1 MSTHRMD
8 CVNDCPRYT
17 EGNKCC
23 HSSTMPIP
31 CLALSQA
38 VEVAQKHEYDR
49 TNWNYR
55 RFVLPSYLTKRGKV

>member
-8 CVNDCPRYT
+8 CINDCPRYT
-17 EGNKCC
+17 TDKVCC

-38 VEVAQKHEYDR
+38 VEVAQKHDFDR

-55 RFVLPSYLTKRGKV
+55 RFALPAYLTNKG